1 MPASVSEISTG
12 KTAESSGK
20 VNRVNEMIVKVR
32 EVVNY
37 LISGDPITLPYRV
50 SGIWHQSR
58 SSKSGTGEGFTALAP
73 DLTY

>member
-1 MPASVSEISTG
+1 MPAFVSEISTG
-12 KTAESSGK
+12 QTAESSGK

-37 LISGDPITLPYRV
+37 LISDDPITLPYRV
-50 SGIWHQSR
+50 SGVSHQLR
-58 SSKSGTGEGFTALAP
+58 SSKSSTGDGFTALAP